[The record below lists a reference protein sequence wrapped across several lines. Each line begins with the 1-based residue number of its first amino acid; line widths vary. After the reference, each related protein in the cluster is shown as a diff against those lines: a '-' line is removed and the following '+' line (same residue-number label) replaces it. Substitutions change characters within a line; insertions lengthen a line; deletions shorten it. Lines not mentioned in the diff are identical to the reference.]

1 MNKLKC
7 YLNGKIIPE
16 SDAQLGLNDL
26 ALLRGY
32 GVFDYFVFDRFQARF
47 MEDNIDRFYRSANCL
62 GLQFPVERAEI
73 RQAIH
78 QLIAANEQ
86 PSGAIRL
93 VLTGGYTPN
102 GYTPAVGNLFLLQ
115 TPRPY
120 YPPEMYEQGIKVATY
135 QHQRELPEA
144 KSLNYI
150 TGISLLPWLK
160 KQGADV
166 ALFHDH
172 GSVRESDRSNFFMIN
187 SSGVLITPKEKILEG
202 ITRSKIL
209 QIAPEVGL
217 KVEVREIRLAELD
230 EAQEAFLTN
239 ATKSVMPVSVIDGKP
254 VGEGRCGPF
263 TKALQQAFLEL
274 SAAYQTN

>member
-16 SDAQLGLNDL
+16 SEAQIGLNDL

-32 GVFDYFVFDRFQARF
+32 GVFDYFVFERFQARF
-47 MEDNIDRFYRSANCL
+47 MEDNIDRFYRSAHHL
-62 GLQFPVERAEI
+62 GLECPVERTDV

-102 GYTPAVGNLFLLQ
+102 GYNPTVGNLFMLQ
-115 TPRPY
+115 TPRPV
-120 YPPEMYEQGIKVATY
+120 YPPEMYELGIRVATF
-135 QHQRELPEA
+135 QHQRELPAA
-144 KSLNYI
+144 KTLNYL

-160 KQGADV
+160 KQNADV

-187 SSGVLITPKEKILEG
+187 ANNTLITPKDDILEG

-209 QIAPEVGL
+209 SIAPQLGL
-217 KVEVREIRLAELD
+217 KVEVREILLEELKEAE
-230 EAQEAFLTN
+230 EAFLTN
-239 ATKSVMPVSVIDGKP
+239 ATKSVMPVSVINGNPVGKGKP
-254 VGEGRCGPF
+254 GPF
-263 TKALQQAFLEL
+263 TNALRQAFSEL
-274 SAAYQTN
+274 AFAHQTN